1 MLAELGAFEGHLLGR
16 EGEHDVVAGRPT
28 SLDEP
33 VDEVEQGTREVV
45 GSHPQILPGTVDRV
59 RHMPRSPHPARTR
72 SAGLAL
78 LAAASVALLSGC
90 SPEAADPTETAAP
103 TAAPGSPTAAPE
115 PTETAEPPLP
125 FEISCD
131 ALVTADQL
139 YAFNPNFGADPA
151 FEPTSS
157 DVIAVVEEDAGTAC
171 GYLNQTQRR
180 GHRDRRRH
188 AHRGGGRDPQEQRRD
203 VEQARADVRHAARR
217 RGLLRQAGGS
227 GEAQVFHGPYWIVID
242 SAALFEPGDAQ
253 QLVAAV
259 LANLPAA

>member
-1 MLAELGAFEGHLLGR
+1 
-16 EGEHDVVAGRPT
+16 
-28 SLDEP
+28 
-33 VDEVEQGTREVV
+33 
-45 GSHPQILPGTVDRV
+45 
-59 RHMPRSPHPARTR
+59 MPRSPHPARTR

-103 TAAPGSPTAAPE
+103 TAAAGSPTAAPE

-125 FEISCD
+125 FEIACD

-157 DVIAVVEEDAGTAC
+157 DVITVVEEDAGTAC
-171 GYLNQTQRR
+171 GYLNQSSGEVIEIGVATPTEAAGETRR
-180 GHRDRRRH
+180 NNAAMSSKPVPTYGT
-188 AHRGGGRDPQEQRRD
+188 PPD
-203 VEQARADVRHAARR
+203 VE
-217 RGLLRQAGGS
+217 GYFINAGGS

>member
-1 MLAELGAFEGHLLGR
+1 
-16 EGEHDVVAGRPT
+16 
-28 SLDEP
+28 
-33 VDEVEQGTREVV
+33 
-45 GSHPQILPGTVDRV
+45 
-59 RHMPRSPHPARTR
+59 MPRSPHPARTR

-78 LAAASVALLSGC
+78 HAAASVALLAGC
-90 SPEAADPTETAAP
+90 SPEAADPTGTAAP
-103 TAAPGSPTAAPE
+103 TAAPGSPSAAPE

-125 FEISCD
+125 FEIACD

-157 DVIAVVEEDAGTAC
+157 DVITLVEEDAGTAC
-171 GYLNQTQRR
+171 GYLNQSSGEVIEIGVATPTEAAGETRR
-180 GHRDRRRH
+180 NSAAMSSKPVPTYGT
-188 AHRGGGRDPQEQRRD
+188 PPD
-203 VEQARADVRHAARR
+203 VE
-217 RGLLRQAGGS
+217 GYFINAGGS